1 MRRSGGAVIHMQQ
14 NLNNEENKTVLDS
27 ITYLVGNPDT
37 ILNMPKVPSRKPFNE
52 DIIEFLNALSKALM
66 RMPEAKVYPDIM
78 TLGFWLRKSSVLAL
92 KERFVKETGDIQIG
106 RGTAFHIAP
115 SNVPVNYA
123 YSLAAGLL
131 TGNANVVRV
140 PSKDFP
146 QITVIN
152 KAIKDTLEKYESI
165 RPYICLVRYGRFQ
178 KVNDLLSFLADIRI
192 IWGGDHTIEELRKS
206 PLKPRAGEITFAD
219 RYSLAVID
227 SDAYLAMEGK
237 ERIAEGFYNDTF
249 LTDQNAC
256 TSPRIVVWM
265 GKNKEQAKQLFWK
278 EEHELVKEKYILQP
292 VMGINKLTS
301 SYLAAVVLEGVHIE
315 KSEDNYIV
323 RVKVDR
329 LDSHLMDM
337 RDNSGYFFEYDCDD
351 IMELRDLCDNTH
363 CQTIG
368 VCGSPDIIKPLLIS
382 GIKGV
387 DRVVPIGKTMDFDL
401 VWDGYNLVER
411 MTRTISVK
419 S

>member
-106 RGTAFHIAP
+106 IGTAFHIAP

>member
-1 MRRSGGAVIHMQQ
+1 M
-14 NLNNEENKTVLDS
+14 L
-27 ITYLVGNPDT
+27 
-37 ILNMPKVPSRKPFNE
+37 
-52 DIIEFLNALSKALM
+52 
-66 RMPEAKVYPDIM
+66 
-78 TLGFWLRKSSVLAL
+78 
-92 KERFVKETGDIQIG
+92 
-106 RGTAFHIAP
+106 
-115 SNVPVNYA
+115 
-123 YSLAAGLL
+123 
-131 TGNANVVRV
+131 
-140 PSKDFP
+140 
-146 QITVIN
+146 
-152 KAIKDTLEKYESI
+152 
-165 RPYICLVRYGRFQ
+165 
-178 KVNDLLSFLADIRI
+178 
-192 IWGGDHTIEELRKS
+192 
-206 PLKPRAGEITFAD
+206 
-219 RYSLAVID
+219 
-227 SDAYLAMEGK
+227 
-237 ERIAEGFYNDTF
+237 
-249 LTDQNAC
+249 
-256 TSPRIVVWM
+256 
-265 GKNKEQAKQLFWK
+265 
-278 EEHELVKEKYILQP
+278 
-292 VMGINKLTS
+292 NKLTS

>member
-1 MRRSGGAVIHMQQ
+1 MLFRS
-14 NLNNEENKTVLDS
+14 
-27 ITYLVGNPDT
+27 GNPDT

-106 RGTAFHIAP
+106 IGTAFHIAP

-256 TSPRIVVWM
+256 TRDRKSVV
-265 GKNKEQAKQLFWK
+265 
-278 EEHELVKEKYILQP
+278 
-292 VMGINKLTS
+292 
-301 SYLAAVVLEGVHIE
+301 
-315 KSEDNYIV
+315 
-323 RVKVDR
+323 
-329 LDSHLMDM
+329 
-337 RDNSGYFFEYDCDD
+337 
-351 IMELRDLCDNTH
+351 
-363 CQTIG
+363 
-368 VCGSPDIIKPLLIS
+368 
-382 GIKGV
+382 
-387 DRVVPIGKTMDFDL
+387 
-401 VWDGYNLVER
+401 
-411 MTRTISVK
+411 
-419 S
+419 

>member
-1 MRRSGGAVIHMQQ
+1 MQK
-14 NLNNEENKTVLDS
+14 NLNNEENKAVLDS
-27 ITYLVGNPDT
+27 MTYLVGNQDT
-37 ILNMPKVPSRKPFNE
+37 ILNMPKTPSRKPFDD
-52 DIIEFLNALSKALM
+52 DIVEFLNALSKMLM
-66 RMPEAKVYPDIM
+66 RMPKAKAYPDIL
-78 TLGFWLRKSSVLAL
+78 TLGFWIRKSSVLTL
-92 KERFVKETGDIQIG
+92 KERFVKENGDIQIG

-123 YSLAAGLL
+123 YSLVTGLL
-131 TGNANVVRV
+131 TGNVNVVRV

-146 QITVIN
+146 QVIIIN
-152 KAIKDTLEKYESI
+152 RAIECALDKYESI
-165 RPYICLVRYGRFQ
+165 RPYICLVRYGRVQ
-178 KVNDLLSFLADIRI
+178 KVNDFLSSLADIRV
-192 IWGGDHTIEELRKS
+192 IWGGDQRIEELRKS
-206 PLKPRAGEITFAD
+206 PLRPRAGEITFAD

-227 SDAYLAMEGK
+227 SGIYLAMENK
-237 ERIAEGFYNDTF
+237 ERIAEEFYNDTF

-256 TSPRIVVWM
+256 TSPRMVVWT
-265 GKNKEQAKQLFWK
+265 GKNKEKAKQLFWK
-278 EEHELVKEKYILQP
+278 KEHELVKKKYAFQP

-301 SYLAAVVLEGVHIE
+301 SYLAAAVLDDVHIE

-323 RVKVDR
+323 RVKVGK
-329 LDSHLMDM
+329 LYNHLMDM
-337 RDNSGYFFEYDCDD
+337 KDNSGYFFEYDCDD
-351 IMELRDLCDNTH
+351 IMELKDFCNNTH

-368 VCGSPDIIKPLLIS
+368 VCGNPDMIKPLLIS

-411 MTRTISVK
+411 MTRTINIK